1 MDVNSITPTAAMAQK
16 SLALKGEIATN
27 VLRKVLDTE
36 AAQAAMLIQMA
47 QSSGVGTRIDTR
59 A

>member
-1 MDVNSITPTAAMAQK
+1 MDLNSITPAAVMTQK
-16 SLALKGEIATN
+16 TLNLQGEIATN

-36 AAQAAMLIQMA
+36 AAQAAMLVQMA